1 MQYYTTK
8 SSRPLPVRYVAVRMS
23 TRVQAVMHMHMLRW
37 MSPESII
44 DGVWDVRTDVWMLG
58 VLLWGECCHRIHAV
72 ASIQPVLCG
81 MQRST
86 VAV

>member
-1 MQYYTTK
+1 MH
-8 SSRPLPVRYVAVRMS
+8 MHMH
-23 TRVQAVMHMHMLRW
+23 MHMHMLRW

-58 VLLWGECCHRIHAV
+58 VLLWGERCHHMHAV
-72 ASIQPVLCG
+72 TSIQPVLCD